1 MDIVLRATAIFFIL
15 FLLLRLLGKRQ
26 LGQMTPFEFVALIV
40 LGDFVQQAV
49 THNDYSITA
58 ATLAVATFAFWSLV
72 LAWLSYRSK
81 QMRRLLE
88 GEPRILIRGGEF
100 LEPVLAR
107 DKITREEVLSEMR
120 LAGIARI
127 EEVAWGILEPSGKVS
142 FLKQEEDDDRPQAAA
157 SDSGASNR

>member
-1 MDIVLRATAIFFIL
+1 MDIVLRATAIFFML

-72 LAWLSYRSK
+72 LAWISYRSK
-81 QMRRLLE
+81 PLRRLLE
-88 GEPRILIRGGEF
+88 GEPRILIRDGQF
-100 LEPVLAR
+100 LAPVLAR
-107 DKITREEVLSEMR
+107 DKITPEEVLSEMR

-142 FLKQEEDDDRPQAAA
+142 FLKRSDDEGDPQPAIW
-157 SDSGASNR
+157 DSGATSP

>member
-1 MDIVLRATAIFFIL
+1 MDIVLRATAIFFVL
-15 FLLLRLLGKRQ
+15 FLLLRVLGKRQ

-58 ATLAVATFAFWSLV
+58 ATLAVATFGFWSLV

-81 QMRRLLE
+81 HLRRLLE

-100 LEPVLAR
+100 LESVLAR

-120 LAGIARI
+120 LAGIARL
-127 EEVAWGILEPSGKVS
+127 EDVAWGILEPSGKVS
-142 FLKQEEDDDRPQAAA
+142 FLKRDEDSDQPQGS
-157 SDSGASNR
+157 SDSGGSRR